1 MLDARFVRG
10 VGAVGVVVCAIAVWA
25 EIDRSR
31 AGLDRPIKIELASST
46 SEVEAILK
54 PDDNVAK
61 MRHQILI
68 DNGFIVSYW
77 LLFLGASFLFRSA
90 SPDNAAWNAGL
101 TSLAA
106 TAAAVF
112 DFEENSG
119 ILRSLRSYPRLDLA
133 EVRDTRE
140 VSLLKWLL
148 LFVVVLLL
156 ARLFVRRADRWRWV
170 GVAMVAAAVIG
181 ICGLAWGA
189 WQPLISGGFLLAL
202 VSLLAAIALW
212 LFWPGDFLQPAGSA
226 SSPAGRGVG

>member
-1 MLDARFVRG
+1 
-10 VGAVGVVVCAIAVWA
+10 WA
-25 EIDRSR
+25 GIDRSR
-31 AGLDRPIKIELASST
+31 AGLEPPIKIELASST
-46 SEVEAILK
+46 SEVEEILK
-54 PDDNVAK
+54 HDDNVAK

-77 LLFLGASFLFRSA
+77 LLFLGASFLFRAA
-90 SPDNAAWNAGL
+90 SPEDPAWNGGL

-106 TAAAVF
+106 TAAAIF
-112 DFEENSG
+112 DFQENNG
-119 ILRSLRSYPRLDLA
+119 ILRSLRSYPRLSLE

-156 ARLFVRRADRWRWV
+156 ARLFVRRADGWRWI

-189 WQPLISGGFLLAL
+189 RQPLISAGFMLAL
-202 VSLLAAIALW
+202 VSLLAAMALW
-212 LFWPGDFLQPAGSA
+212 LFWPGVFLRTEESAPPPAG
-226 SSPAGRGVG
+226 GGGG